1 MIATQGKTNMLR
13 SHYSNETI
21 SANIGDEVE
30 LCGWV
35 DARRDHGGIVFFD
48 LRDREGLIQVVA
60 DPSVGELELVKDIRL
75 EYCLRIIGKI
85 ENRPQG
91 TLNEELPTGKI
102 EVHAKS
108 VEVLNASDPLPFQ
121 LDKADNVDE
130 QIRYQYRYLDLRR
143 PRIQRNLRI
152 RATVNGAIRKS
163 FTEQGFTEV
172 ETPLLIASTPEG
184 ARDFVVPSRL
194 SPGKFYA
201 LPQSPQLFKQLLM
214 VGGIDKYFQ
223 IAKCLRDEDL
233 RADRQFEFTQL
244 DMEMSF
250 ASQAD
255 VLDSVTA
262 VLENVAA
269 QVAPDVERSFETMTW
284 FDAMDRYGIDKPDLR
299 FDTPLIECTQ
309 IFNETEFR
317 AFQAESIKAL
327 CVQTQGDI
335 SRSKLDE
342 MTEKS
347 KKLGAGGLVWMRVTD
362 EGVDSPVAKFLTDDE
377 ISELKNVT
385 QAKTGDLLLLVAS
398 DWHTTCDV
406 LGTLRNDLLR
416 PPVSNPP
423 LKFLWVTDFP
433 LFEGLNDQGKP
444 VPAHHPFTMPHPDD
458 REKVEQLSEQ
468 IKLGQELDEVF
479 VRSIR
484 SQSYDAVLNGW
495 ELGSGSVRIHRAD
508 IQCHIFDIL
517 GISQAEQNSRFGFLL
532 DAFRFGAPP
541 HAGYAFGIDRLVA
554 ILAGEDN
561 IREVSAYP
569 KTQTGQDP
577 LSKAPSSI
585 DEAQLAELGLN
596 IRPEV
601 LAQDQQD

>member
-1 MIATQGKTNMLR
+1 MLR
-13 SHYSNETI
+13 THYSNET
-21 SANIGDEVE
+21 SNADIGTVVD

-48 LRDREGLIQVVA
+48 LRDREGIVQVVA
-60 DPSVGELELVKDIRL
+60 DPSVKELELVKDIRL
-75 EYCLRIIGKI
+75 EYCLHITGTIAP
-85 ENRPQG
+85 RPEG
-91 TLNEELPTGKI
+91 TINPELPTGKI
-102 EVHAKS
+102 EVHATK
-108 VEVLNASDPLPFQ
+108 VEVLNPSEPLPFQ

-130 QIRYQYRYLDLRR
+130 QVRYEYRYLDLRR
-143 PRIQRNLRI
+143 PRLQRNLKI
-152 RATVNGAIRKS
+152 RAAVNAAIRKS

-255 VLDSVTA
+255 VLACATHSLEAVADSV
-262 VLENVAA
+262 A
-269 QVAPDVERSFETMTW
+269 QGVERSFDTMTW
-284 FDAMDRYGIDKPDLR
+284 FTAMDEYGIDKPDLR
-299 FDTPLIECTQ
+299 FGTKLIECTEV
-309 IFNETEFR
+309 FAKTEFR
-317 AFQAESIKAL
+317 AFQAESIKGL
-327 CVQTQGDI
+327 CVEGESQM

-342 MTEKS
+342 MTDKA
-347 KKLGAGGLVWMRVTD
+347 KKLGAGGLVWMRVTS
-362 EGVDSPVAKFLTDDE
+362 EGVDSPVAKFLTEDE
-377 ISELKNVT
+377 ITALKE
-385 QAKTGDLLLLVAS
+385 KTNAQEGDLLLIVAS
-398 DWHTTCDV
+398 DWHTTCTV

-416 PPVSNPP
+416 PPVSDPP

-433 LFEGLNDQGKP
+433 LFEGLNDAGKP
-444 VPAHHPFTMPHPDD
+444 VPAHHPFTMPHDD
-458 REKVEQLSEQ
+458 DKDKVAQLAQMVANGE
-468 IKLGQELDEVF
+468 ELDEVF

-508 IQCHIFDIL
+508 IQTQIFAIL
-517 GISQAEQNSRFGFLL
+517 GIDEETANKRFGFLL
-532 DAFRFGAPP
+532 NAFKYGAPP
-541 HAGYAFGIDRLVA
+541 HAGYAYGIDRLVA

-569 KTQTGQDP
+569 KTQTGHDP
-577 LSKAPSSI
+577 LSKAPSVI
-585 DEAQLAELGLN
+585 DEAQLKELGLA
-596 IRPEV
+596 IRPEI
-601 LAQDQQD
+601 LATEDN

>member
-1 MIATQGKTNMLR
+1 MLR
-13 SHYSNETI
+13 THYSTQTSE
-21 SANIGDEVE
+21 AKIGDVVQ

-48 LRDREGLIQVVA
+48 LRDREGIVQVVA
-60 DPSVGELELVKDIRL
+60 DPGVSELELVKDVRL
-75 EYCLRIIGKI
+75 EYCLHITGVIAS
-85 ENRPQG
+85 RPEG
-91 TLNEELPTGKI
+91 TINPELPTGTI
-102 EVHAKS
+102 EVHAS
-108 VEVLNASDPLPFQ
+108 HVEVLNTSDPLPFQ

-143 PRIQRNLRI
+143 PRIQRNLKI
-152 RATVNGAIRKS
+152 RAAVNAAIRQS

-250 ASQAD
+250 GSQDD
-255 VLDSVTA
+255 VLASVTQS
-262 VLENVAA
+262 LELVAES
-269 QVAPDVERSFETMTW
+269 VAHGVERTFDTMTW
-284 FDAMDRYGIDKPDLR
+284 FDAMDQYGIDKPDLR
-299 FDTPLIECTQ
+299 FGTLLIECTEL
-309 IFNETEFR
+309 FASTEFR

-327 CVQTQGDI
+327 CIEGEGAM
-335 SRSKLDE
+335 SRSKLDD

-347 KKLGAGGLVWMRVTD
+347 KKLGAGGLVWMRVTQD
-362 EGVDSPVAKFLTDDE
+362 GVDSPVAKFLTETE
-377 ISELKNVT
+377 IAALLKT
-385 QAKTGDLLLLVAS
+385 TGAKEGDLLLLVAS

-416 PPVSNPP
+416 PPVSDPP
-423 LKFLWVTDFP
+423 LKFLWVTEFP
-433 LFEGLNDQGKP
+433 LFEGLNSEGKP
-444 VPAHHPFTMPHPDD
+444 VPAHHPFTMPHDDD
-458 REKVEQLSEQ
+458 REKVEILSQQVKNGE
-468 IKLGQELDEVF
+468 ELDEVF

-495 ELGSGSVRIHRAD
+495 ELGSGSVRIHRRD
-508 IQCHIFDIL
+508 IQSHIFDIL
-517 GISQAEQNSRFGFLL
+517 GIDEETQMKRFGFLL
-532 DAFRFGAPP
+532 DAFRYGAPP

-569 KTQTGQDP
+569 KTQTGHDP
-577 LSKAPSSI
+577 LSKAPSRI
-585 DEAQLAELGLN
+585 DEAQLKELGLSV
-596 IRPEV
+596 RPEFLV
-601 LAQDQQD
+601 DEE

>member
-1 MIATQGKTNMLR
+1 MLR
-13 SHYSNETI
+13 SHYSNEII
-21 SANIGDEVE
+21 SAEIGQTVD

-48 LRDREGLIQVVA
+48 LRDREGLVQVVA
-60 DPSVGELELVKDIRL
+60 DPSVTELELVKDIRL
-75 EYCLRIIGKI
+75 EYCLHITGTIAT
-85 ENRPQG
+85 RPEG
-91 TLNEELPTGKI
+91 TINPELPTGTI
-102 EVHAKS
+102 EVHASS
-108 VEVLNASDPLPFQ
+108 VVVLNASDALPFQ

-130 QIRYQYRYLDLRR
+130 QVRYQYRYLDLRR
-143 PRIQRNLRI
+143 PRLQRNLKI
-152 RATVNGAIRKS
+152 RASVNAAIRQS

-250 ASQAD
+250 ASQED
-255 VLDSVTA
+255 VLACVTQSLNA
-262 VLENVAA
+262 VVDA
-269 QVAPDVERSFETMTW
+269 VAPDVERSFDTMTW
-284 FDAMDRYGIDKPDLR
+284 FDAMDKYGIDKPDLR
-299 FDTPLIECTQ
+299 FETLLIECTKV
-309 IFNETEFR
+309 FAATEFR

-327 CVQTQGDI
+327 RVQGEAGM
-335 SRSKLDE
+335 SRSALDD
-342 MTEKS
+342 MTERA
-347 KKLGAGGLVWMRVTD
+347 KKLGAGGLVWMRVTA
-362 EGVDSPVAKFLTDDE
+362 EGVDSPVAKFLTEAE
-377 ISELKNVT
+377 IAALKETTNA
-385 QAKTGDLLLLVAS
+385 QEGDLLLLVAS
-398 DWHTTCDV
+398 DWHTTCSV

-416 PPVSNPP
+416 PPVSDPP

-433 LFEGLNDQGKP
+433 LFEGLNDAGKP
-444 VPAHHPFTMPHPDD
+444 VPAHHPFTMPHEEDK
-458 REKVEQLSEQ
+458 EKVAQLSEM
-468 IKLGQELDEVF
+468 IANGDELDEVF

-495 ELGSGSVRIHRAD
+495 ELGSGSVRIHRRD
-508 IQCHIFDIL
+508 IQSQIFAIL
-517 GISQAEQNSRFGFLL
+517 GINEETQMKRFGFLL

-569 KTQTGQDP
+569 KTQTGHDP
-577 LSKAPSSI
+577 LSKAPSGI
-585 DEAQLAELGLN
+585 DEAQLKELGLA
-596 IRPEV
+596 IRPETTEGSPEH
-601 LAQDQQD
+601 

>member
-1 MIATQGKTNMLR
+1 MLR
-13 SHYSNETI
+13 THYSTET
-21 SANIGDEVE
+21 SKCESGQTVE

-48 LRDREGLIQVVA
+48 LRDREGIVQVVA
-60 DPSVGELELVKDIRL
+60 DPSVTELELVKDIRL
-75 EYCLRIIGKI
+75 EYCLRVIGKI
-85 ENRPQG
+85 AARPEG
-91 TLNEELPTGKI
+91 TVNTELPTGKI
-102 EVHAKS
+102 EVHATS
-108 VEVLNASDPLPFQ
+108 VEVLNPSDALPFQ

-143 PRIQRNLRI
+143 PRLQRNLKI
-152 RATVNGAIRKS
+152 RAAVNAAIRKS
-163 FTEQGFTEV
+163 FTGQGFTEV

-250 ASQAD
+250 ASQSD
-255 VLDSVTA
+255 VLAAVTQSLTSVA
-262 VLENVAA
+262 DE
-269 QVAPDVERSFETMTW
+269 VAPGVERSFDTMTW
-284 FDAMDRYGIDKPDLR
+284 FDAMDKYGIDKPDLR
-299 FDTPLIECTQ
+299 FESLLVECTKV
-309 IFNETEFR
+309 FASTEFR

-327 CVQTQGDI
+327 CIQGQGAM

-342 MTEKS
+342 MTERA
-347 KKLGAGGLVWMRVTD
+347 KKLGAGGLVWMRVTAD
-362 EGVDSPVAKFLTDDE
+362 GVESPVAKFLTEPE
-377 ISELKNVT
+377 IESLKSET
-385 QAKTGDLLLLVAS
+385 SAKEGDLLLLVAS
-398 DWHTTCDV
+398 DWHTTCTV

-416 PPVSNPP
+416 PPVSDPP

-433 LFEGLNDQGKP
+433 LFEGLSDDRKP
-444 VPAHHPFTMPHPDD
+444 VPAHHPFTMPHVDD
-458 REKVEQLSEQ
+458 QEKVEQLSQ
-468 IKLGQELDEVF
+468 MIKAGETLDETF

-495 ELGSGSVRIHRAD
+495 ELGSGSVRIHRRD
-508 IQCHIFDIL
+508 IQSHIFDIL
-517 GISQAEQNSRFGFLL
+517 GISEETQMKRFGFLL

-569 KTQTGQDP
+569 KTQTGHDP
-577 LSKAPSSI
+577 LSKAPSRI
-585 DEAQLAELGLN
+585 DEAQLKELGLS
-596 IRPEV
+596 IRPEI
-601 LAQDQQD
+601 LAMEED

>member
-1 MIATQGKTNMLR
+1 MIATQGNKNMLR
-13 SHYSNETI
+13 THYSNETI
-21 SANIGDEVE
+21 SASIGDEIE

-48 LRDREGLIQVVA
+48 LRDREGLVQVVA
-60 DPSVGELELVKDIRL
+60 DPSVLELELVKDIRL
-75 EYCLRIIGKI
+75 EYCLRVIGKI
-85 ENRPQG
+85 ADRPEG
-91 TLNEELPTGKI
+91 TLNEDLPTGKI
-102 EVHAKS
+102 EVHANS
-108 VEVLNASDPLPFQ
+108 VEVLNASEPLPFQ

-143 PRIQRNLRI
+143 PRIQRNLKI
-152 RATVNGAIRKS
+152 RAAVNGAIRKS

-250 ASQAD
+250 ADQED
-255 VLDSVTA
+255 VLSCVTRALESVA
-262 VLENVAA
+262 EE
-269 QVAPDVERSFETMTW
+269 VAPGIERSFDSMTW
-284 FDAMDRYGIDKPDLR
+284 FDAMDKYGIDKPDLR
-299 FDTPLIECTQ
+299 FGSQLIECTP
-309 IFNETEFR
+309 IFAKTEFR

-327 CVQTQGDI
+327 NIEGQGDM
-335 SRSKLDE
+335 SRSKLDD
-342 MTEKS
+342 MTDKS

-362 EGVDSPVAKFLTDDE
+362 DGVDSPVAKFLSEDE
-377 ISELKNVT
+377 LGSLKKET
-385 QAKTGDLLLLVAS
+385 HAKTGDLLLLVAS
-398 DWHTTCDV
+398 NWHTTCEV

-416 PPVSNPP
+416 PPVSDPP

-444 VPAHHPFTMPHPDD
+444 VPAHHPFTMPHVDD
-458 REKVEQLSEQ
+458 HEKVEQLSQ
-468 IKLGQELDEVF
+468 MIKAGEELDETF

-495 ELGSGSVRIHRAD
+495 ELGSGSVRIHRRD
-508 IQCHIFDIL
+508 IQSHIFDIL
-517 GISQAEQNSRFGFLL
+517 GISEEEQNSRFGFLL

-569 KTQTGQDP
+569 KTQTGHDP
-577 LSKAPSSI
+577 LSKAPSAI
-585 DEAQLAELGLN
+585 DEAQLVELGLN

-601 LAQDQQD
+601 LAEQE